1 MVGVQNIAKSMGWQ
15 LLASTPHLGIGNV
28 EPLGNASS
36 SILASPLGDRL
47 VLLFCFRKHYNILI
61 HVIIKLNHINVL
73 QTDCNTMRT
82 PGKSAR

>member
-47 VLLFCFRKHYNILI
+47 VLLFCFRKQCTYSCYN
-61 HVIIKLNHINVL
+61 
-73 QTDCNTMRT
+73 
-82 PGKSAR
+82 